1 MPGHEQQLLGTDLF
15 DEKFNY
21 LYEDGLNLEDDDEEE
36 SELDSDTT
44 EIEEQPAAKAVSGEF
59 SCLICSHFDQYC
71 YSAESQQNKPVLSST
86 LRSTSR
92 KTKGRK
98 RKINKLHRC
107 PHCDRTYPFPCELR
121 RHLPVH
127 TGVLLH
133 QCATCS
139 KSFKTQTELKQHQ
152 LFHSDVSAHQCST
165 CSQTFKKKGDLT
177 RHRLTHSEDRAY
189 ECPTCSQSFRRLDQ
203 IRGSFLDVYHHKVE
217 FYQAIKYGKPEN
229 ASVFAKLNS
238 TFVLLF
244 FL

>member
-44 EIEEQPAAKAVSGEF
+44 EIEEQPAAKAVS
-59 SCLICSHFDQYC
+59 
-71 YSAESQQNKPVLSST
+71 ESQQNKPVLSST

-152 LFHSDVSAHQCST
+152 LFHMKIEPTSAPPALNPSEGL
-165 CSQTFKKKGDLT
+165 TF
-177 RHRLTHSEDRAY
+177 
-189 ECPTCSQSFRRLDQ
+189 
-203 IRGSFLDVYHHKVE
+203 
-217 FYQAIKYGKPEN
+217 
-229 ASVFAKLNS
+229 
-238 TFVLLF
+238 
-244 FL
+244 